1 MQSKFEIQA
10 EGKMVLDNPVRL
22 MLHHSY
28 ACWDSEETRHFYE
41 DILGIPLVATVVLE
55 DPLRRGCKYCH
66 TYFEMGDGHVLAFFE
81 HTTLFNPKDF
91 TARCGSGC
99 HVALNVGKE
108 EMVRQFKCRLDAADI
123 ANRLLDDGV
132 SVSLRFNDPNGLILE
147 FMAKAPPSL
156 ELQGIS
162 PTSPHS
168 NLQEWLHYRQN
179 WWRNAA
185 RERAAHR
192 RRVDHG

>member
-1 MQSKFEIQA
+1 MMASE
-10 EGKMVLDNPVRL
+10 NRVRQ

-41 DILGIPLVATVVLE
+41 DILGVPLVATVVLE
-55 DPLRRGCKYCH
+55 DPLRRGSKYCH

-91 TARCGSGC
+91 TARCGFGC
-99 HVALNVGKE
+99 HLALNVGGE
-108 EMVRQFKCRLDAADI
+108 AMVRQFKYRLDAVDI
-123 ANRLLDDGV
+123 ANTLLDDGV
-132 SVSLRFNDPNGLILE
+132 SVSLRFNDPNGLMLE
-147 FMAKAPPSL
+147 FMAHAPPSL

-162 PTSPHS
+162 RASPHS
-168 NLQEWLHYRQN
+168 NLQEWLDYRQN

-185 RERAAHR
+185 RERAR
-192 RRVDHG
+192 RRGSDHG

>member
-1 MQSKFEIQA
+1 
-10 EGKMVLDNPVRL
+10 
-22 MLHHSY
+22 
-28 ACWDSEETRHFYE
+28 
-41 DILGIPLVATVVLE
+41 VLE

-132 SVSLRFNDPNGLILE
+132 SHRHRPTQICRSGCTTVRIGGATPLANGRADEESITGDIGGVTESIRFHQLDAIAERIIDVHATIAFEGLIV
-147 FMAKAPPSL
+147 
-156 ELQGIS
+156 LQDIS
-162 PTSPHS
+162 
-168 NLQEWLHYRQN
+168 
-179 WWRNAA
+179 
-185 RERAAHR
+185 
-192 RRVDHG
+192 